1 MSSSRNHYL
10 EILTSLRV
18 AAPDHAVTDLN
29 KDERGDGL
37 SELPRINRNFF
48 SKIYIFWKLYLYLI
62 YQGKYGVSQNPS

>member
-10 EILTSLRV
+10 DIFTSLRV

-37 SELPRINRNFF
+37 SERRCYFQGYMETF
-48 SKIYIFWKLYLYLI
+48 SLK
-62 YQGKYGVSQNPS
+62 